1 MQRYAPTPRQML
13 WGVLGAF
20 VLMVLFVGIG
30 YAVTSIPSPNSI
42 ATRQSTLLYY
52 SDGKH
57 VLARLG
63 DTNRTNVSL
72 SQVPVDVQHAVL
84 SAEDRSFESEPGIS
98 PTGIVR
104 ALVVDLKGGD
114 VQGGS
119 TITQQYVKNAY
130 LTQERT
136 FTRKFK
142 EIFIA
147 VKLGNTKPKNEI
159 LTDYLNT
166 IYFGRNAYGI
176 QAAAKAYFNK
186 NVGALDVAE
195 GAVLAAVIRAPS
207 AYDPTVN
214 HAKAVDRWH
223 YVINGMVKKHWL
235 TAEKA
240 AQLQYPQVQARDS
253 KKVHNSDCVGWRFF
267 VCQAVKEE
275 LTRDGIDEA
284 RQAAGG
290 YRVFTTIDKAAQ
302 SAAVAAVE
310 AHHGEYRADG
320 VDKGRESGLISVQ
333 PGDGA
338 VRAMY
343 GGSDGCAQP
352 DRIDDCLDLTGYG
365 SNDHSNRRPPGSSF
379 KPYTVITA
387 LKEGISLDSRFPGPS
402 SVDVNGTT
410 IHNSGDEGPCPQ
422 CTLTEAL
429 AKSVNT
435 IFVPLA
441 HKVGP
446 DKVVAN
452 AYDAGIPKYRDLA
465 EVPDITLGPDDV
477 SPLDQAVGF
486 ATIAAQGIYAK
497 PYLVATV
504 KTSSGHSVFKA
515 KKDTKR
521 VFPADVMADTTYAM
535 TKVLDCGSGGTA
547 CGKALSGRPAA
558 GKTGTAT
565 GPNGGNEN
573 FNAWFIGFTPQMST
587 AVWYGNANRKKPVT
601 TGGAPLY
608 GGAPPAATWQ
618 QMMDGALQGKSVE
631 SFPPPAHVGHAIN
644 PSPSASA
651 SSGSPSPSK
660 SPSST
665 PTPSISVT
673 PTVLPPH
680 SPPGHSPKPSPS
692 PSQSSSA
699 AAAASPRNTNPPGG

>member
-1 MQRYAPTPRQML
+1 MHRYAPTPRQML
-13 WGVLGAF
+13 WGILGAF

-42 ATRQSTLLYY
+42 ATRQSTQILY
-52 SDGKH
+52 SNGKP
-57 VLARLG
+57 LARLG

-72 SQVPVDVQHAVL
+72 AQVPPDVQIAVL
-84 SAEDRSFESEPGIS
+84 SAEDRGFKSEPGIS
-98 PTGIVR
+98 PTGILR
-104 ALVVDLKGGD
+104 ALFVDLKGGD

-147 VKLGNTKPKNEI
+147 VKLGNTKPKDEI
-159 LTDYLNT
+159 LADYLNT

-176 QAAAKAYFNK
+176 QAAAKAYFGK
-186 NVGALDVAE
+186 NVNQLDAAQ

-207 AYDPTVN
+207 FYDPAVN
-214 HAKAVDRWH
+214 HDQAVQRWH
-223 YVINGMVKKHWL
+223 YVIDGMVKKGWL
-235 TAEKA
+235 SADKA
-240 AQLQYPQVQARDS
+240 AQLQYPKVLPVNSQAARS
-253 KKVHNSDCVGWRFF
+253 GDCTGWKFF

-290 YRVFTTIDKAAQ
+290 YRVFTTIDQTAQ
-302 SAAVAAVE
+302 RSALTAVAAHNGGFV
-310 AHHGEYRADG
+310 ASGA
-320 VDKGRESGLISVQ
+320 DKGRESGLISVQ

-343 GGSDGCAQP
+343 GGSDGCANPQ
-352 DRIDDCLDLTGYG
+352 RIDDCLDLTGY
-365 SNDHSNRRPPGSSF
+365 SNNDHSNKRPPGSSF
-379 KPYTVITA
+379 KPYTVIAA
-387 LKEGISLDSRFPGPS
+387 LQQGISLDSRFPGPS
-402 SVDVNGTT
+402 SVDVGGTT
-410 IHNSGDEGPCPQ
+410 IHNSGDEGPCGQ
-422 CTLTEAL
+422 CTLTQAL

-441 HKVGP
+441 QKVGP

-452 AYDAGIPKYRDLA
+452 AYDAGIPKDRKLA

-504 KTSSGHSVFKA
+504 KTSSGHAVFRV
-515 KKDTKR
+515 KKETKR

-547 CGKALSGRPAA
+547 CGKALSGRPAG

-601 TGGAPLY
+601 TGGAALY
-608 GGAPPAATWQ
+608 GGDLPAATWQ
-618 QMMDGALQGKSVE
+618 QMMNGALLNKPVE

-644 PSPSASA
+644 PSPSAS
-651 SSGSPSPSK
+651 SSSPTK

-665 PTPSISVT
+665 PTPTVAPTITVT
-673 PTVLPPH
+673 PTIAPTH
-680 SPPGHSPKPSPS
+680 TPPGHSPSPTPTGSSTAAGGS
-692 PSQSSSA
+692 PG
-699 AAAASPRNTNPPGG
+699 ASKPPGA

>member
-1 MQRYAPTPRQML
+1 MHRYAPTPRQML
-13 WGVLGAF
+13 WGILGAF
-20 VLMVLFVGIG
+20 VLMILFVGIG

-42 ATRQSTLLYY
+42 ATRQSTLILY
-52 SDGKH
+52 SNGKQ
-57 VLARLG
+57 LARLG
-63 DTNRTNVSL
+63 DTNRTNVTL
-72 SQVPVDVQHAVL
+72 AQVPPDVQHAVL
-84 SAEDRSFESEPGIS
+84 SAEDRSFTSEPGIS
-98 PTGIVR
+98 PTGILR
-104 ALVVDLKGGD
+104 ALFVDLKGGD

-147 VKLGNTKPKNEI
+147 VKLGNTKPKDEI

-176 QAAAKAYFNK
+176 QAASRAYFNK
-186 NVGALDVAE
+186 NVGQLDAAE

-207 AYDPTVN
+207 FYDPAVN
-214 HAKAVDRWH
+214 HTQAVQRWH
-223 YVINGMVKKHWL
+223 YVIDGMVKKGWL
-235 TAEKA
+235 PADKASALTYPSVKPVTA
-240 AQLQYPQVQARDS
+240 ARS
-253 KKVHNSDCVGWRFF
+253 GDCSQWKFF

-290 YRVFTTIDKAAQ
+290 YRVYTTIDKTAQ
-302 SAAVAAVE
+302 DAAVAAVR
-310 AHHGEYRADG
+310 AHKGDYLPTG
-320 VDKGRESGLISVQ
+320 IDKGRESGLVSVQ

-338 VRAMY
+338 IRAMY
-343 GGSDGCAQP
+343 GGGDGCANP
-352 DRIDDCLDLTGYG
+352 KRIDDCLDLTGYTN
-365 SNDHSNRRPPGSSF
+365 NDHSNKRPPGSSF

-387 LKEGISLDSRFPGPS
+387 LKQGISLDSRFPGPS

-410 IHNSGDEGPCPQ
+410 IHNSGDEGPCGQ
-422 CTLTEAL
+422 CTLTQAL

-441 HKVGP
+441 QKVGP
-446 DKVVAN
+446 DQVVSN
-452 AYDAGIPKYRDLA
+452 AYDAGIPKYRNLA
-465 EVPDITLGPDDV
+465 KVPDITLGPDDV

-486 ATIAAQGIYAK
+486 ATIAAQGVYAK

-504 KTSSGHSVFKA
+504 KTSSGHTVFKA

-521 VFPADVMADTTYAM
+521 VFPADVMADTTFAM

-565 GPNGGNEN
+565 GPQGGNEN
-573 FNAWFIGFTPQMST
+573 FNAWFIGFTPQLST
-587 AVWYGNANRKKPVT
+587 AVWYGNADRKKPVT
-601 TGGAPLY
+601 TGGAALY
-608 GGAPPAATWQ
+608 GGDLPALTWQ
-618 QMMDGALQGKSVE
+618 QMMNGALQGKPVE

-651 SSGSPSPSK
+651 SSPTASATPTKSK
-660 SPSST
+660 SPVPT
-665 PTPSISVT
+665 PTVT
-673 PTVLPPH
+673 VAPTVLPTH
-680 SPPGHSPKPSPS
+680 TPPGHSSSPT
-692 PSQSSSA
+692 PTGSSSA
-699 AAAASPRNTNPPGG
+699 AAGGGSPGASRPPGA

>member
-20 VLMVLFVGIG
+20 VLMLLFVGVG

-42 ATRQSTLLYY
+42 ATRQATLILY
-52 SDGKH
+52 SNGKQ
-57 VLARLG
+57 LARLG
-63 DTNRTNVSL
+63 DTNRTNVTL

-84 SAEDRSFESEPGIS
+84 SAEDRNFESEPGIS
-98 PTGIVR
+98 PTGIMR
-104 ALVVDLKGGD
+104 ALFVDLKGGD

-130 LTQERT
+130 LTQART

-186 NVGALDVAE
+186 NVGQLNAAE

-207 AYDPTVN
+207 FYDPQVN
-214 HAKAVDRWH
+214 HSQAVERWH
-223 YVINGMVKKHWL
+223 YVIDGMVKKGWL
-235 TAEKA
+235 TADKA
-240 AQLQYPQVQARDS
+240 ASLSYPSVKPQSAARS
-253 KKVHNSDCVGWRFF
+253 GDCTSWRFF

-290 YRVFTTIDKAAQ
+290 YRVYTTIDKTAQDAAL
-302 SAAVAAVE
+302 AAVK
-310 AHHGEYRADG
+310 AHSGGYVGSG
-320 VDKGRESGLISVQ
+320 VDKGREAGLISVQ

-343 GGSDGCAQP
+343 GGSDGCANP
-352 DRIDDCLDLTGYG
+352 SRIDDCLDLTGY
-365 SNDHSNRRPPGSSF
+365 SNNDHSNARPPGSSF
-379 KPYTVITA
+379 KPYTVIAA
-387 LKEGISLDSRFPGPS
+387 LQQGISLDSRFPGPS

-410 IHNSGDEGPCPQ
+410 IHNSGDEGPCGQ
-422 CTLTEAL
+422 CTLTQAL

-441 HKVGP
+441 QKVGP

-452 AYDAGIPKYRDLA
+452 AYDAGIPKSRKLA

-486 ATIAAQGIYAK
+486 ATIAAQGVYAK
-497 PYLVATV
+497 PYLVARV
-504 KTSSGHSVFKA
+504 KTSTGSTVFKA
-515 KKDTKR
+515 KPDTKR

-573 FNAWFIGFTPQMST
+573 FNAWFIGFTPQLST
-587 AVWYGNANRKKPVT
+587 AVWYGNADRKKPVT
-601 TGGAPLY
+601 TGGAALY
-608 GGAPPAATWQ
+608 GGDLPAATWQ
-618 QMMDGALQGKSVE
+618 QMMNAALQGKPVE

-644 PSPSASA
+644 PSPSPSK
-651 SSGSPSPSK
+651 SSSSPSPSK

-665 PTPSISVT
+665 PTPTTPVT
-673 PTVLPPH
+673 PTVLPTKT
-680 SPPGHSPKPSPS
+680 PPGHSPSPS
-692 PSQSSSA
+692 PSQSSTA
-699 AAAASPRNTNPPGG
+699 AAAASPNSSNGPGG